1 MCVCVR
7 VCMCV
12 ILLEVDTR
20 SQLPPPP
27 RTNLQTKTKEHKGV
41 GSVHASFF
49 QGCQPLLFKD
59 LTLALQSNK
68 NLLVNWLAS
77 PKLFRFLMQLNVKCS
92 IFNSLTVESSQT
104 CLFVSLFPSFLFQSV
119 TWGLLLKQVQRG
131 LLTFPAG
138 VFYYWG
144 KKCLCD
150 SSNYVFCLGNL
161 TFWNLL
167 QLCI

>member
-1 MCVCVR
+1 MCVCAC
-7 VCMCV
+7 VCACV
-12 ILLEVDTR
+12 WYYLRLILGANYLLLHV
-20 SQLPPPP
+20 
-27 RTNLQTKTKEHKGV
+27 QTFYKQRLKNTKAWV
-41 GSVHASFF
+41 
-49 QGCQPLLFKD
+49 QCMPLLFKD

-92 IFNSLTVESSQT
+92 IFHSLTVESSQT